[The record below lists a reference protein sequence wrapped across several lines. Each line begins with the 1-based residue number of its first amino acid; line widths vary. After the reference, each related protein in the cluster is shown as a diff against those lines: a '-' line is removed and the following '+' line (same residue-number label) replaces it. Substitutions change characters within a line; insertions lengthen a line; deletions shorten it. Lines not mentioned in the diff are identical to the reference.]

1 MSFEVSPLFLSVY
14 QGFFET
20 INPLVV
26 AKSFQQR
33 QQLQLLSTH
42 LCQLLNFHFFILN
55 FPHISH
61 LPFFLTLSSLTFA
74 TRCRLHVVLPRVID
88 WCDVTTIQT
97 PPQHAHNSHECAR
110 APTESH
116 EIQQQIEPWRQSSW
130 GWTCY
135 VTRSS
140 FAYCSSRSFIMISY
154 NMLTCVRVFVCD
166 VNFFPLR

>member
-61 LPFFLTLSSLTFA
+61 LPFFLTLSSSTFA
-74 TRCRLHVVLPRVID
+74 TRCRLHVVFFRVWLITHTRVCRLV
-88 WCDVTTIQT
+88 WRHYYTNATTTRTQL
-97 PPQHAHNSHECAR
+97 ARVRAR
-110 APTESH
+110 ADRVARNSAAD
-116 EIQQQIEPWRQSSW
+116 WA
-130 GWTCY
+130 
-135 VTRSS
+135 VTSE
-140 FAYCSSRSFIMISY
+140 FMG
-154 NMLTCVRVFVCD
+154 
-166 VNFFPLR
+166 VNVLRHT